1 MSIHGARYI
10 QIHVPCP
17 LGWATASHDTI
28 RLARLA
34 IECGF
39 YPILEAEHGKVTDV
53 RKIRR
58 RVPVQDYLRPQG
70 RFAHLFRDGGE
81 DPRVA
86 RLQAICDANIA
97 DYGLLNGA
105 NVDC

>member
-1 MSIHGARYI
+1 MPTR
-10 QIHVPCP
+10 
-17 LGWATASHDTI
+17 LGSAPHDTI

-39 YPILEAEHGKVTDV
+39 YPIFEAEHGKVTDV

-58 RVPVQDYLRPQG
+58 KVPVQDYLMLQS
-70 RFAHLFRDGGE
+70 RFTHLFRDGKA

-97 DYGLLNGA
+97 DYSLLDAA
-105 NVDC
+105 NADA